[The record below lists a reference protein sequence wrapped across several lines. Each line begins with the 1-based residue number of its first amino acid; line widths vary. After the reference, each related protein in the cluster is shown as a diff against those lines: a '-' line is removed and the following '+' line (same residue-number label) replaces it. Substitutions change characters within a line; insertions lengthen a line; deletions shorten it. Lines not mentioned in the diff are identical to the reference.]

1 MFTSQRF
8 SAVQV
13 VCGEFPERVLLE
25 GSVYDWKRRQQA
37 QRQSTKK
44 GKAAGQKIKTVSCQN
59 APHSS
64 WELLRFSTHT
74 NITYCLY

>member
-13 VCGEFPERVLLE
+13 VCGELLE

-37 QRQSTKK
+37 QRQSTEK

-64 WELLRFSTHT
+64 WELLRFSSHS
-74 NITYCLY
+74 NVAYCLY